1 MTKLIKFNT
10 IDELMKSLSN
20 QVANDLKDAINKN
33 KIVTLSVPGG
43 TTPAP
48 FFDYLCEEDLD
59 WSMVNIL
66 LSDERYLS
74 ESNSRSNTGLIKKHL
89 IQKKASKAKFISFY
103 NENMTE
109 NEFVNENGFFMHDL
123 LPINVS
129 ILGMGEDM
137 HTASLFPDS
146 NELNDAL
153 KSNKSLHV
161 VRPRS
166 QPEARISLSGKAL
179 ASADKT
185 YILILGQEKLK
196 AYDKACLEKSENN
209 APIRVAFGDNTKV
222 YWADKI

>member
-1 MTKLIKFNT
+1 MDKFIKPSETYTSENITANCVCKLR
-10 IDELMKSLSN
+10 
-20 QVANDLKDAINKN
+20 
-33 KIVTLSVPGG
+33 
-43 TTPAP
+43 
-48 FFDYLCEEDLD
+48 
-59 WSMVNIL
+59 SMVNIL

-109 NEFVNENGFFMHDL
+109 NEFVNENEFFMHDL

-196 AYDKACLEKSENN
+196 AYPSLIELKLLNLFGKSFTQII
-209 APIRVAFGDNTKV
+209 ALTCMRQIL
-222 YWADKI
+222 